1 MRATDLFRSA
11 LLAAVL
17 VSAASCTYYVAPG
30 ATTVTAPASF
40 DRSWSAAVGAL
51 QDQGVEISVEDRA
64 SGMIRGRR
72 GGIDVIANVRSQADG
87 SVRVQ
92 FDSSGATAQ
101 DPTLLQRVSSS
112 YDRRMGR

>member
-1 MRATDLFRSA
+1 MRSTGLFGSA

-30 ATTVTAPASF
+30 ATTTTSPASF
-40 DRSWSAAVGAL
+40 DRSWGAAVGAM

-64 SGMIRGRR
+64 GGMIRGRR
-72 GGIDVIANVRSQADG
+72 GGIDITANVRSQGDG

-92 FDSSGATAQ
+92 FDSAGATAQ
-101 DPTLLQRVSSS
+101 DPTLLQRISSS